1 MIDIRL
7 PKITGKTEKE
17 QLLQIKSYLY
27 QLAEQLQVAF
37 NGMEITSSNGSAMD
51 DKKEEEQ

>member
-17 QLLQIKSYLY
+17 QLMQIKSYLY

-37 NGMEITSSNGSAMD
+37 NGMEIASANGSAVD
-51 DKKEEEQ
+51 DKKEEEE